1 MKLKAPTMADIAREA
16 GVTSMTVSR
25 ALSKDGV
32 VSEETRKK
40 VRAVAD
46 RLGYVLDGTAAGLS
60 SRRSGFVAVV
70 IPTINNSNFAETVQ
84 GITDRIASS
93 GLQVLLGYTNY
104 VIEEEERVIETL
116 LIRRPEAIV
125 VTGGAHTPR
134 ARRLLGNAGIPVI
147 EMWDIPADP
156 IDQVVGFSNLDAGRL
171 MVERLYGK
179 GYRNI
184 GFIGGATTRDT
195 RGSDRRLGY
204 EQAVRAAGYN
214 EPKVVTYGAPPIS
227 MRQGANAIN
236 QLLKTWPDVDAVM
249 CVSDLLAF
257 GVLSE
262 CQRQGIKVPDELA
275 IAGFG
280 NYDVSECS
288 VPSLTTIDV
297 RARELGTTAADV
309 ALGCLAE
316 RGAPRSKSLT
326 VTEMSI
332 VEREST

>member
-16 GVTSMTVSR
+16 GVTAMTVSR

-70 IPTINNSNFAETVQ
+70 IPTLNNSNFAETVQ
-84 GITDRIASS
+84 GITDRVAIS

-116 LIRRPEAIV
+116 LVRRPEAIV
-125 VTGGAHTPR
+125 VTGGNHTPR
-134 ARRLLGNAGIPVI
+134 ARRLLSNAGIPVI
-147 EMWDIPADP
+147 EMWDIPVDP
-156 IDQVVGFSNLDAGRL
+156 IDQVVGVSNLDAGRL
-171 MVERLYGK
+171 MVGRLHDK

-184 GFIGGATTRDT
+184 GFIGGATTRDP

-204 EQAVRAAGYN
+204 EQAVRAAGYS

-227 MRQGANAIN
+227 MRQGANALK
-236 QLLKTWPDVDAVM
+236 QLLRTWPDVDAVM

-262 CQRQGIKVPDELA
+262 CLRQGIKVPQDLA

-297 RARELGTTAADV
+297 RARDLGTTAADV
-309 ALGCLAE
+309 VLRCLAE
-316 RGAPRSKSLT
+316 RGTPRSKALT